1 MSDDTGEFVIEE
13 LAGTSEK
20 PLPTPQKPA
29 AQPEKPAAPPEKRA
43 ARPDKP
49 AAGFL
54 GRVLWLGPRVAEARE
69 INFGPGQPGF
79 AAYDIARQ
87 LCDDVVK
94 IGETGKGSW
103 AVLLLDCT
111 AVELL
116 TRAHLMRAGLASG
129 VEPLGEAEWAN
140 ARTVPSMEDAWG
152 KLTVEQ
158 AATLTAMLG
167 PDRDSTMAKLTDEER
182 EAFAAG
188 LHDLVMRL
196 AEPLEVEAHRLGRA
210 LFARWARVLAV
221 ALVLILAA
229 GFTSKWLGKKL
240 GRPNIALHA
249 AVTTSSQFPGQ
260 GTDHTLLV
268 DGDPDTLGFHTMDG
282 GPQWVVID
290 LGKMAKF
297 DKIVVYNRPDGFED
311 RAVPLKVEVSKDNMT
326 FTQVAERKESFDKWT
341 AKGLKAEG
349 RFIRLKN
356 TPPNFFHLAEVE
368 VY

>member
-1 MSDDTGEFVIEE
+1 MSDDNGEIVIDE
-13 LAGTSEK
+13 LAGSTG
-20 PLPTPQKPA
+20 KPA
-29 AQPEKPAAPPEKRA
+29 QPPEEPAVRREKPAS
-43 ARPDKP
+43 
-49 AAGFL
+49 GWL

-69 INFGPGQPGF
+69 TTFGPGQPGF

-87 LCDDVVK
+87 VCDDVVK

-129 VEPLGEAEWAN
+129 AEPLGEADWAK
-140 ARTVPSMEDAWG
+140 ARTVPSMSAAWG

-167 PDRDSTMAKLTDEER
+167 PERDTTMAKLTEEER
-182 EAFAAG
+182 ESFAAG
-188 LHDLVMRL
+188 LHELVMRL
-196 AEPLEVEAHRLGRA
+196 AEPLEIEANRLGRA
-210 LFARWARVLAV
+210 LFARWSRVLAV
-221 ALVLILAA
+221 ALVLLLAA
-229 GFTSKWLGKKL
+229 GFSGKWMSKKF
-240 GRPNIALHA
+240 GRPNLALHA

-260 GTDHTLLV
+260 GTDYTQLV

-282 GPQWVVID
+282 GQQWVVID
-290 LGKMAKF
+290 LGKVHKF

-311 RAVPLKVEVSKDNMT
+311 RAVPLKIEVSPDNMNY
-326 FTQVAERKESFDKWT
+326 TQVAERKESFDKWT
-341 AKGLKAEG
+341 AKGLHAEA
-349 RFIRLKN
+349 RYVRLKN

>member
-1 MSDDTGEFVIEE
+1 MSDDNGQIVIEKLGE
-13 LAGTSEK
+13 N
-20 PLPTPQKPA
+20 
-29 AQPEKPAAPPEKRA
+29 
-43 ARPDKP
+43 PDKP
-49 AAGFL
+49 AQTPGKAAEPEPATPSEKPKSGFL

-69 INFGPGQPGF
+69 TTFGPGHPGF
-79 AAYDIARQ
+79 AAYDVARQ

-116 TRAHLMRAGLASG
+116 VRAHLMRAGLVSS
-129 VEPLGEAEWAN
+129 VEPLKEADWEK
-140 ARTVPSMEDAWG
+140 ARTVPSMSAAWG

-158 AATLTAMLG
+158 SATLAAMLG
-167 PDRDSTMAKLTDEER
+167 PERDATMGKLTDEER
-182 EAFAAG
+182 ESFADG

-210 LFARWARVLAV
+210 LFSRWARVLAV
-221 ALVLILAA
+221 ALILVLAA
-229 GFTSKWLGKKL
+229 SFGGKYLAKKFGKPDL
-240 GRPNIALHA
+240 ALHA

-260 GTDHTLLV
+260 GMDHSLLV

-282 GPQWVVID
+282 GAQWVVID
-290 LGKMAKF
+290 LGKVQKF
-297 DKIVVYNRPDGFED
+297 DKIVVYNRPDGFEE
-311 RAVPLKVEVSKDNMT
+311 RAVPLKVEVSKDN
-326 FTQVAERKESFDKWT
+326 QNYKQIAERRESFDKWT
-341 AKGLKAEG
+341 VKGLHAEG
-349 RFIRLKN
+349 RYIRMKN